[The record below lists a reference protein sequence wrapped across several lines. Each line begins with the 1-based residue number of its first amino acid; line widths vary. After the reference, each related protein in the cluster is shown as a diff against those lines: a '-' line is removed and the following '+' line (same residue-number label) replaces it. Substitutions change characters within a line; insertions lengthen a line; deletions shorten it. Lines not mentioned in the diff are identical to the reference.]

1 MASAAPTRK
10 TLRRLSSAISDIW
23 AAPADPDRWGLIL
36 PESLKSGG
44 KRAFADSSK
53 RDGAPI
59 GSDLPRGLQVLLKS
73 TPELP
78 LEVAK
83 MAF

>member
-1 MASAAPTRK
+1 MARPHWAAQSAANSRIAPGSP
-10 TLRRLSSAISDIW
+10 LISSA
-23 AAPADPDRWGLIL
+23 
-36 PESLKSGG
+36 
-44 KRAFADSSK
+44 SSK